1 MSKSTAGP
9 NGQVPLPDKASR
21 DVIERNLDVNM
32 LVEAGAGSGKTQS
45 LATRM
50 AAGVLSGQYRV
61 EHMAAVTF
69 TRKAAAELRGRF
81 QQVLEKRRASE
92 DDPDRRQRAQEA
104 LSRLERLFVGTIHSF
119 CAHLLRER
127 PVEAGLAPG
136 FAELDDVG
144 AIESRQQLWRAF
156 IARKRAEGGALL
168 PELRDAG
175 IRAGDLDHAFATIC
189 TFDEV
194 EFPAGDAPAPDPT
207 AAWAALDRFWQQ
219 LDPLLPRR
227 IPDDTTCKV
236 LQKARDGQWKI
247 RIARRDHPAD
257 LVDLV
262 APWEGA
268 FRITM
273 SRWTEWHE
281 DPRQLREDID
291 RMLADLRAAIGPF
304 LEAWRHYVY
313 RLAITLMV
321 QGRAFA
327 RAHRYRALTLEY
339 EDLLQCAAR
348 VLREN
353 RTVRRA
359 LQQKYQ
365 WLFVDEFQDT
375 DPIQAEV
382 VTWLASDG
390 RDASD
395 WTTVSLRPGALF
407 IVGDPKQSIYRFR
420 RADIEIYSRVNEL
433 IHQSGGSLVPLA
445 ANFRATPLLCEW
457 ANGVFK
463 DVFPDGPTLQQPQY
477 QRLEPAPSFDTNQ
490 PPSPSGRTT
499 GIRVLTTPST
509 CQKAADVVAHDAGA
523 IARYIRAEI
532 DAGNRQPGDFLVLTW
547 KKGNLAEYARA
558 MDAERVPVEVSGAS
572 AFGDSEQV
580 HVLAALLRALAD
592 PDDEV
597 EVVGVLRGPL
607 FGVSDPA
614 LYAHRSAGGTFIF
627 TGVPLEDGPTTPA
640 ESSVIRAL
648 SRLRAMYHIT
658 RTLSAPAAVE
668 RILEDTGFL
677 ALTVGETP
685 GGAKAGDLLQ
695 ALDRVRWVTEEGGT
709 LADAAASLEAD
720 VESNDVESLPFEPG
734 RTDVV
739 RLMNL
744 HKAKGLQ
751 AEVVF
756 LADPCGAFLPKA
768 DRRIVRDG
776 ESALGVLR
784 IERKKPGS
792 VRGQLLG
799 LPVGWDAHETAELA
813 FVAAE
818 HERLRYVAATR
829 ARTLLVVSRW
839 GKPNVRKGPWLP
851 FDPHLAGM
859 AELQV
864 PTEVSEPTLVSVDLS
879 PKAIEKADYARVRR
893 FLKGAELSFTIESVT
908 GATHRDVV
916 VREEDSAQLL
926 RGPAT
931 GIEWGDLVHKLLEC
945 AATTG
950 QPDRERLRRRAT
962 WLTRGKP
969 ALQSVITA
977 TLDTVEQVMTSDM
990 WQRALHADERYT
1002 EVPFSYSIEAKSGQT
1017 KITHGVIDL
1026 AYRRGNTWEIVDYKT
1041 DQVDDP
1047 AELTARYHQQLTAY
1061 ARAWKT
1067 LRADESRVRVG
1078 LHAVRLNST
1087 EWRGAV

>member
-21 DVIERNLDVNM
+21 DVIERNLDVNI

-81 QQVLEKRRASE
+81 QQVLEERRASE

-207 AAWAALDRFWQQ
+207 PAWAALDRFWQQ

-236 LQKARDGQWKI
+236 LQKARDGQWRIK
-247 RIARRDHPAD
+247 IARRDQPAD

-327 RAHRYRALTLEY
+327 RTHRYRALTLEY

-365 WLFVDEFQDT
+365 WLFVDEFRDT

-382 VTWLASDG
+382 VAWLASDG

-463 DVFPDGPTLQQPQY
+463 DVFPDVPTLQQPQY

-490 PPSPSGRTT
+490 SPSPSGRTT

-558 MDAERVPVEVSGAS
+558 MDAERVPVEVSGAR
-572 AFGDSEQV
+572 AFGDTEQV
-580 HVLAALLRALAD
+580 HVLAPLLRALAD
-592 PDDEV
+592 PDNEV

-627 TGVPLEDGPTTPA
+627 TAIPLEDGPTTPA

-668 RILEDTGFL
+668 RILEDTGLL

-695 ALDRVRWVTEEGGT
+695 ALGRVRWVTEEGGT

-720 VESNDVESLPFEPG
+720 VESNDIESLPLEPG

-792 VRGQLLG
+792 FRGQLLG
-799 LPVGWDAHETAELA
+799 LPWGGMHTKRPNSRSSPPSTSGCDTWRRPARGRFWLSAVGGSPKPGRGPGCRSIH
-813 FVAAE
+813 
-818 HERLRYVAATR
+818 
-829 ARTLLVVSRW
+829 TLLGWLSFRCRQKSVNPHWSVSTSRRRRSRRPTTRESAAFSRGLNCRSPLSRSRVPHTATSSF
-839 GKPNVRKGPWLP
+839 GKRIRRCCSVGPP
-851 FDPHLAGM
+851 QASSGG
-859 AELQV
+859 
-864 PTEVSEPTLVSVDLS
+864 TSSTSCS
-879 PKAIEKADYARVRR
+879 SVRR
-893 FLKGAELSFTIESVT
+893 
-908 GATHRDVV
+908 R
-916 VREEDSAQLL
+916 
-926 RGPAT
+926 PASRI
-931 GIEWGDLVHKLLEC
+931 GSGY
-945 AATTG
+945 G
-950 QPDRERLRRRAT
+950 
-962 WLTRGKP
+962 
-969 ALQSVITA
+969 
-977 TLDTVEQVMTSDM
+977 VEQ
-990 WQRALHADERYT
+990 
-1002 EVPFSYSIEAKSGQT
+1002 
-1017 KITHGVIDL
+1017 
-1026 AYRRGNTWEIVDYKT
+1026 RG
-1041 DQVDDP
+1041 
-1047 AELTARYHQQLTAY
+1047 
-1061 ARAWKT
+1061 
-1067 LRADESRVRVG
+1067 
-1078 LHAVRLNST
+1078 
-1087 EWRGAV
+1087 